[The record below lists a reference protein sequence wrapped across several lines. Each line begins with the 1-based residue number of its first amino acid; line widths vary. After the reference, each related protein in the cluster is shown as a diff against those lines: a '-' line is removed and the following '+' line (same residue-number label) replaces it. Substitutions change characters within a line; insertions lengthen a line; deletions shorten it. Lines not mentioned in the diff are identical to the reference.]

1 MVIID
6 GSIMI
11 INPNFLLKEIIS
23 SFRKYI
29 NKLKTDDDKF
39 EKFKKNLEKDF
50 QKDRDFMK
58 K

>member
-1 MVIID
+1 
-6 GSIMI
+6 MI